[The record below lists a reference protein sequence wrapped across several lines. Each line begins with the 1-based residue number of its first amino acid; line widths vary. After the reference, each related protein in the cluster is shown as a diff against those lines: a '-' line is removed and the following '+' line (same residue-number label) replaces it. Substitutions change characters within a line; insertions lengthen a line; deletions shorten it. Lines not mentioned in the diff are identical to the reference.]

1 MNSLLSV
8 RGLEKTYKKGPVSI
22 EVLKDLELEVSP
34 GERVAIVGESG
45 VGKSTLLAVLGA
57 VLEPSS
63 GGIWF
68 EGKEISRLNEAELAE
83 FRNRSVGFVFQ
94 FHYLLPEFDALENTA
109 MPLRMRGVEKVE
121 ASAKAEKLLRAVGL
135 SNRFHHR
142 PAELSGGEQQRV
154 AIARAMVGEP
164 KLIFAD
170 EPTGNLDIGTARS
183 VSELLF
189 GVVRE
194 GCRSLILA
202 THNLEL
208 AGKADRIL
216 RLQDGRLTPE
226 KRG

>member
-1 MNSLLSV
+1 MSSLLDV
-8 RGLEKTYKKGPVSI
+8 RGLEKTYKKGPASI

-34 GERVAIVGESG
+34 GECVAIVGESG

-68 EGKEISRLNEAELAE
+68 EGEEISRLGEAQLAE

-109 MPLRMRGVEKVE
+109 MPLRMRGVG
-121 ASAKAEKLLRAVGL
+121 KAEATARAGKLLHAVGL
-135 SNRFHHR
+135 SHRFCHR

-164 KLIFAD
+164 KLILAD
-170 EPTGNLDIGTARS
+170 EPTGNLDVGTARS

-189 GVVRE
+189 GVVKE
-194 GCRSLILA
+194 GGRSLILA
-202 THNLEL
+202 THNLDL
-208 AGKADRIL
+208 AAKADRIL
-216 RLQDGRLTPE
+216 RLRDGRLFPE